1 MPEVGQL
8 GWFLLVPW
16 MVPVKVADDFGKQT
30 VSMVAFLQTLL
41 LLIIYIQLTVEMFDV
56 VKTVLAVTV

>member
-1 MPEVGQL
+1 
-8 GWFLLVPW
+8 